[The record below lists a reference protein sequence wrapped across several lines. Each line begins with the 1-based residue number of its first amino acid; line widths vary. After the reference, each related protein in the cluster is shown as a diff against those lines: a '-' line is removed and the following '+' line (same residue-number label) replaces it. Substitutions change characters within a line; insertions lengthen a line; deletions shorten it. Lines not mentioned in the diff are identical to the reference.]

1 MTLALYNSCCDKIIL
16 YVEGRGMQPNLGI
29 LGRLP
34 EGNDARADISGVS
47 KQDQR
52 KGYGVS

>member
-16 YVEGRGMQPNLGI
+16 EVEGRGKQPNLGI

-34 EGNDARADISGVS
+34 DGDDARADISGMN
-47 KQDQR
+47 KQD
-52 KGYGVS
+52 